1 MTPIHCPT
9 CRRPLPDSPA
19 GDVICVDCG
28 GNYPVLGS
36 IPVLVRDPELY
47 LARSLVAVSSA
58 LHQATATLSEVERVR
73 RSKASAFR
81 RDLMGRVASGLE
93 LDLRLLREQEQTLRR
108 RSRSVALGVARGEI
122 LFNRIVQKIA
132 QLTRAPLSPS
142 FRDSPGWNI
151 GYQFNNALWHL
162 WSDWA
167 GTPAGEHQ
175 IATIQRLVSASI
187 RSYCEH
193 GGRAVYLGAGLGRH
207 AFEGAKHF
215 SSVVATELSFAAAAL
230 FMAVRAAPVD
240 FCMVHWKAMS
250 ERELVEMHRAVF
262 PTEEYGTNVEYVIAD
277 ARALPIPDASME
289 AVVSIFFTD
298 IVPLSKLLPEVRR
311 VLRPGGRFISVG
323 PLAYQF
329 TDRSEWLTQEE
340 IRFVFESIHEMAFE
354 SGDTVVEVP
363 YMDCPGS
370 RRTIY
375 RVWSF
380 VATRR

>member
-1 MTPIHCPT
+1 
-9 CRRPLPDSPA
+9 
-19 GDVICVDCG
+19 
-28 GNYPVLGS
+28 
-36 IPVLVRDPELY
+36 PEMY

-58 LHQATATLSEVERVR
+58 IRGATATLSDIERVR
-73 RSKASAFR
+73 RSNKSAFR
-81 RDLMGRVASGLE
+81 RDLMGRAASGLE
-93 LDLRLLREQEQTLRR
+93 LNLRLLREQEKTLRG
-108 RSRSVALGVARGEI
+108 RSGSVALTLARGEI
-122 LFNRIVQKIA
+122 LCNRIVQKIA
-132 QLTRAPLSPS
+132 QLTGVPLSPS
-142 FRDSPGWNI
+142 FRDSPRWNI
-151 GYQFNNALWHL
+151 GYQFNNALHYL

-215 SSVVATELSFAAAAL
+215 SSVVATELSFATGGL
-230 FMAVRAAPVD
+230 FMTVRAGPAD
-240 FCMVHWKAMS
+240 FCMVRWGALS
-250 ERELVEMHRAVF
+250 ERELVEVHRAVF
-262 PTEEYGTNVEYVIAD
+262 PTEDYGTNVDYVIAD

-329 TDRSEWLTQEE
+329 TDKAEWLTQEE